1 MSDEDDL
8 YDDTEDA
15 DDDFELDDELGLEAE
30 DGKKMKEEKVDP
42 KKIASRRRL
51 DDYLEQRRLEKELDD
66 LW

>member
-8 YDDTEDA
+8 HDDAEDTNEELE
-15 DDDFELDDELGLEAE
+15 FNENIELDAN
-30 DGKKMKEEKVDP
+30 DGIRVKEEKVDP

-51 DDYLEQRRLEKELDD
+51 DDYLEQRRLEKELED

>member
-8 YDDTEDA
+8 YNDTEDA
-15 DDDFELDDELGLEAE
+15 DVDLELDLEA
-30 DGKKMKEEKVDP
+30 DDSKQIKQEKVDP

-51 DDYLEQRRLEKELDD
+51 DDYLEQRRLEKELEE

>member
-15 DDDFELDDELGLEAE
+15 NEDLELDENIELDAS
-30 DGKKMKEEKVDP
+30 DDIPVKEEKVDP
-42 KKIASRRRL
+42 KKIASRRRI
-51 DDYLEQRRLEKELDD
+51 DDYLEQRRLEKELED